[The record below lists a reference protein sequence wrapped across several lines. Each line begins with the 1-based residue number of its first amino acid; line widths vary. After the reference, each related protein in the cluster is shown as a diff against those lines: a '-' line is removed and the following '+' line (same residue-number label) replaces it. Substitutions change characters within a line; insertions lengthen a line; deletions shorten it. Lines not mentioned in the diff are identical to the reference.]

1 MSVMAPGGTS
11 AGAETT
17 FCVARAGVSRR
28 IGVSGG
34 QVGER
39 DDERDDRQRHARDRV
54 ADGEHA
60 RRHAERDRE
69 RLRRPPGGVHP
80 DGLHPHLAPGRAQ
93 LVREGVRGPT
103 LRVGRRRC
111 RSVRAWP
118 CRSRGGTL
126 VFRLTMDATDLAYA
140 GAAEQAR
147 LVREGEVSAREVV
160 EATLERIA
168 RVDPQLNAYRVV
180 FAERALAEADQA
192 DARSGAGQERPLLG
206 VPVAIKDDAD
216 VAGELTC
223 WGGSAHA
230 GPRPVDSDVVA
241 RLREAGAIIIG
252 KTNVPELTIWPF
264 TETVAFGA
272 ARNPWNT
279 QLTPGGSS
287 GGSGAAAAAG
297 LCGVAL
303 GSDGAGSIRIPA
315 AFNGLFGIK
324 PQRDRISLG
333 PDHHDAW
340 HGLSVYGPLARSVAD
355 AALFLDATADGAPEG
370 GYLGALAAEPGP
382 LRIAI
387 STKAPPP
394 IAGVRIHAAQRRAI
408 DETAELLRGLG
419 HEVRE
424 HEVDYGAGGLPQR
437 HRPLP
442 ARHPRRRRRRWRTP
456 TGSSA
461 ARRRWR
467 GYGGLIPDAQLA
479 RARTGE
485 AALAARINAIFDDV
499 RRRPDARSVGP
510 AVPDRRAAGPRARCG
525 RSTRRCCGCRGTAI
539 WNAIGQPATS
549 VPAGFDELGAPTA
562 VQFGGRPGDE
572 VTLLRLAAQIE
583 AARPWA
589 QHRPP
594 LDAPAGVPA

>member
-1 MSVMAPGGTS
+1 
-11 AGAETT
+11 
-17 FCVARAGVSRR
+17 
-28 IGVSGG
+28 
-34 QVGER
+34 
-39 DDERDDRQRHARDRV
+39 
-54 ADGEHA
+54 
-60 RRHAERDRE
+60 
-69 RLRRPPGGVHP
+69 
-80 DGLHPHLAPGRAQ
+80 
-93 LVREGVRGPT
+93 
-103 LRVGRRRC
+103 
-111 RSVRAWP
+111 
-118 CRSRGGTL
+118 
-126 VFRLTMDATDLAYA
+126 MDATDLAYA

-180 FAERALAEADQA
+180 FADRALAEADQA

-223 WGGSAHA
+223 WGGSAHG

-241 RLREAGAIIIG
+241 RLRRAGAIIIG

-355 AALFLDATADGAPEG
+355 AALFLDATADGAPAG
-370 GYLGALAAEPGP
+370 GFTGALAAEPGR

-408 DETAELLRGLG
+408 DETVELLRGLG

-424 HEVDYGAGGLPQR
+424 HEVDYGAAGFLNVT
-437 HRPLP
+437 
-442 ARHPRRRRRRWRTP
+442 ARYLRGIHDDAAGMAHPDRLERRTR
-456 TGSSA
+456 A
-461 ARRRWR
+461 MAR
-467 GYGGLIPDAQLA
+467 YGGLIPDGQLA
-479 RARTGE
+479 RARTAE
-485 AALAARINAIFDDV
+485 PALAARINAVYEQFDVVLMPGPSGPPFRVGEMQD
-499 RRRPDARSVGP
+499 RGALWALNASVLR
-510 AVPDRRAAGPRARCG
+510 VPWYG
-525 RSTRRCCGCRGTAI
+525 I